1 MGIMTAI
8 EVASSGLTAQRR
20 RLDLLVSN
28 LVNAN
33 TTQPAGKEPYRRR
46 DVLLTAT
53 PPQRNFASAFD
64 SAVDAVRG
72 VEVSQV
78 AIDRSEP
85 IKKYEPGHPHADKD
99 GYVTYPNINAM
110 QEMVN
115 VMTTTR
121 SYEANLAVVTAAK
134 DMAAKTLEI
143 IK

>member
-20 RLDLLVSN
+20 RVDLLVSN
-28 LVNAN
+28 LVNAS

-46 DVLLTAT
+46 DVLLTAIS
-53 PPQRNFASAFD
+53 PQQNFASAFD
-64 SAVDAVRG
+64 SAADAVRG
-72 VEVSQV
+72 VEISQV
-78 AIDRSEP
+78 AIDRSDP
-85 IKKYEPGHPHADKD
+85 IRRYEPGHPHADKD
-99 GYVTYPNINAM
+99 GYVTYPNVNPI

-115 VMTTTR
+115 VMTATR

-134 DMAAKTLEI
+134 DMATKTLEI